1 MSLFSAVKQMVDKHY
16 AAQAAANCNTCSVGT
31 WVVCHELHL
40 QEESASSPLVTFLK
54 GLKKSRRAH
63 ETARTAT
70 TTAAAPTAC
79 GEKTQYKILVVC
91 KDRKFSRSIAD
102 YAVDMAR
109 KTHSS
114 LVAVNVD
121 ESGWDFEGF
130 RSQAKRDIEY
140 FSHKASDAGLCFRH
154 EVRQGDE
161 SAVVAHMHEQDPG
174 FRYVMDDS
182 AAVCKNRSRI
192 PVYTRAVLRT
202 K

>member
-1 MSLFSAVKQMVDKHY
+1 MSLFSAVKQAVDKHY

-40 QEESASSPLVTFLK
+40 QEESAGSPLMTFLK
-54 GLKKSRRAH
+54 RLKDNRRAH
-63 ETARTAT
+63 AAARTAPT
-70 TTAAAPTAC
+70 ATAAQLVC

-91 KDRKFSRSIAD
+91 KDRKFSRGIAD

-130 RSQAKRDIEY
+130 RSQAERDIEY

-154 EVRQGDE
+154 EIRQGDE
-161 SAVVAHMHEQDPG
+161 SAIVAHMHEQDPG

>member
-1 MSLFSAVKQMVDKHY
+1 MSLFSAVKQVVDKHY

-40 QEESASSPLVTFLK
+40 QEESAGSPLMTFLK
-54 GLKKSRRAH
+54 RLKDNRRAH
-63 ETARTAT
+63 AAARTAPT
-70 TTAAAPTAC
+70 ATAAQLVC

-91 KDRKFSRSIAD
+91 KDRKFSRGIAD

-130 RSQAKRDIEY
+130 RSQAERDIEY

-154 EVRQGDE
+154 EIRQGDE
-161 SAVVAHMHEQDPG
+161 SAIVAHMHEQDPG